1 MAALN
6 LPHTRFSRVV
16 DAALERIGRAISWL
30 WIALLG
36 VIVINVFMRYALGEG
51 RIEFEELQ
59 WHLYAAGFMLGLGY
73 ALKEDAHVRVDVL
86 HERFPATL
94 KAWVELYGILLLL
107 APFIALMLIF
117 SVPFV
122 ADSFVSAEVS
132 PSPGGL
138 AHRWIIK
145 SVLFVGMALLG
156 LAAAS
161 RLTRLWRY
169 LFLDPPAAGG
179 DGSDGAR

>member
-6 LPHTRFSRVV
+6 LPETRFSRAV
-16 DAALERIGRAISWL
+16 DALLERVGRAVSWL
-30 WIALLG
+30 WIALLA
-36 VIVINVFMRYALGEG
+36 IIALNVFMRYAIGEG

-59 WHLYAAGFMLGLGY
+59 WHLYATGFMLGLGY

-86 HERFPATL
+86 HERFPLTV

-107 APFIALMLIF
+107 APFIALMLIHA
-117 SVPFV
+117 VPFI
-122 ADSFVSAEVS
+122 ADSFVSGEVS

-138 AHRWIIK
+138 THRWIIK

-161 RLTRLWRY
+161 RLTRLWKY
-169 LFLDPPAAGG
+169 LFLAKD
-179 DGSDGAR
+179 DAR